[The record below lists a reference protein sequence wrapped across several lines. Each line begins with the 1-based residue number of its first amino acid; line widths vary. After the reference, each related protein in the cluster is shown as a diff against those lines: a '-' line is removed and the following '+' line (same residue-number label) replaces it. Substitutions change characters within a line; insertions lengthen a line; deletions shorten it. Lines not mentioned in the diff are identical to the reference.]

1 MIIKELKW
9 INKGDS
15 EIFNHTKKILKTIL
29 YKFYTFN
36 ALKKKLRTFDKSYRI
51 VPSLRDI
58 RTIWFLKYEA
68 TYKYLCNHYINHR
81 LDLLGSGWVRSS
93 YDAAPLGL
101 EGYKY
106 KKNIEVKVFD
116 PTGKWLEKILFR
128 KHAVKS
134 QKIWGL
140 IDIDYSPIDWQKD
153 YKSGYRWSN
162 KSWFKSCLLV
172 ISKFPGVDI
181 KVPWELARMQHLS
194 QMAIYAHQADTEE
207 RQKLVKEFKNQV
219 LDFIATNPCE
229 FGVNWSCTMDVAIR
243 AANILVAY
251 DLFKQIDTR
260 GINDDIEAIFASSM
274 HEHGRFIVSHLEY
287 ASNFTG
293 NHYLSNI
300 CGLAF
305 IAAYLEP
312 TIETNLW
319 LAFALQELINE
330 FKKQFYE
337 DGSNFEASTSYHR
350 LSTEMVLYTTALY
363 LGLTNDR
370 KKAIVDYNRQNWH
383 VIPGLHKLDEQE
395 FDIATPYLF
404 PDWYLERLFKAGCFT
419 ADLLKPTN
427 EIPQIGDNDSGRFF
441 KFTPVGEFITN
452 KQAEEKYFNLLGY
465 QELGNDSEELYW
477 DENILDHRPLLAA
490 MAGLFDYSEFNHA
503 ATAFPLEMGMI
514 TVLLKNTIRIKKDK
528 SYHNV
533 VVSPSSNLDLQ
544 FSRET
549 NFYPID
555 TELSIPLNQNLSF
568 HPYPDSG
575 IFILKSD
582 RIHLT
587 IMAGGVGQNGF
598 GGHAHN
604 DKLSIEL
611 NIDCKDLAVDPGT
624 YLYTPLPEYRNTYR
638 STIAHNCIQVRG
650 KEQIQIIHDSSNLF
664 QLIGKPSISI
674 KTLSKNYIEVHFRN
688 DIFTNIRSIGIMAEK
703 ICITDYCDCP
713 FDINFQEERQMSNGY
728 GKTKSFRFEN

>member
-1 MIIKELKW
+1 MKIKTKP
-9 INKGDS
+9 K
-15 EIFNHTKKILKTIL
+15 IFIKNIYYNILGFRALYFQKKIDYSDSAFYKTPDL
-29 YKFYTFN
+29 Q
-36 ALKKKLRTFDKSYRI
+36 LVLSGEKSKI
-51 VPSLRDI
+51 N
-58 RTIWFLKYEA
+58 LKYVSA
-68 TYKYLCNHYINHR
+68 QYMNHR
-81 LDLLGSGWVRSS
+81 FDLLGSGWARNG
-93 YDAAPLGL
+93 YDSIPLGL
-101 EGYKY
+101 EGYTYNRNLEIKT
-106 KKNIEVKVFD
+106 FD
-116 PTGKWLEKILFR
+116 QNGKWLRELFHK
-128 KHAVKS
+128 KHTIKS
-134 QKIWGL
+134 QKIWRL
-140 IDIDYSPIDWQKD
+140 IDTDYSPIDWQKD

-172 ISKFPGVDI
+172 IGKVPGVDI
-181 KVPWELARMQHLS
+181 KVPWELARFQHLP
-194 QMAIYAHQADTEE
+194 QMAVYAHHADTEE
-207 RQKLVKEFKNQV
+207 QLKLVKEFKNQV
-219 LDFIATNPCE
+219 LDFIATNLGE

-243 AANILVAY
+243 AANILMAY

-274 HEHGRFIVSHLEY
+274 LEHGRFIVSHLEY

-350 LSTEMVLYTTALY
+350 LSTEMVLYTTTLY
-363 LGLTNDR
+363 IGLTNDR
-370 KKAIVDYNRQNWH
+370 KKAIVDYNQQNWH
-383 VIPGLHKLDEQE
+383 VIPGIDKLDEQE
-395 FDIATPYLF
+395 YDITTPYLF
-404 PDWYLERLFKAGCFT
+404 PDWYFERLFKAGCFT

-452 KQAEEKYFNLLGY
+452 KQAEEKYFNLKGY
-465 QELGNDSEELYW
+465 QELGNDSEDLYW

-503 ATAFPLEMGMI
+503 ATAFPLEMGII

-544 FSRET
+544 FSREA

-604 DKLSIEL
+604 DKLSFEL
-611 NIDCKDLAVDPGT
+611 NIDGIDIVSDSGT
-624 YLYTPLPEYRNTYR
+624 YLYTSLPDRRNEFR
-638 STIAHNCIQVRG
+638 STNSHNCIQVG
-650 KEQIQIIHDSSNLF
+650 SEQNDFKKHTNGLFVLREMSRSTLECFEGDSLLFKLLHPVYVHKRKIIVKDHSI
-664 QLIGKPSISI
+664 LIS
-674 KTLSKNYIEVHFRN
+674 
-688 DIFTNIRSIGIMAEK
+688 
-703 ICITDYCDCP
+703 DYCDKP
-713 FDINFQEERQMSNGY
+713 FSTCFKQSHFSNGY
-728 GKTKSFRFEN
+728 GRLIVKT